1 MTSTAWK
8 GNCIH
13 HSSKSYIKLDFTF
26 LSLLH
31 NIHPFQLGTLNLNF
45 NPLINRGA
53 MVTFMKNRISIYKKY
68 VSFSANISAQID
80 LDPRH
85 RSQRQKVHRQSSLD
99 ISRLQ
104 DRFPRNFL
112 FTISPRFHPFFRKHL
127 GSINFPISLTLRA
140 RSQSRGVISKE
151 QKRGGD

>member
-1 MTSTAWK
+1 
-8 GNCIH
+8 
-13 HSSKSYIKLDFTF
+13 
-26 LSLLH
+26 
-31 NIHPFQLGTLNLNF
+31 
-45 NPLINRGA
+45 

-151 QKRGGD
+151 QKRGGDWKRKHPRYKDAWASRGELGSAEDRFSVQLSKRCSSESISRGV